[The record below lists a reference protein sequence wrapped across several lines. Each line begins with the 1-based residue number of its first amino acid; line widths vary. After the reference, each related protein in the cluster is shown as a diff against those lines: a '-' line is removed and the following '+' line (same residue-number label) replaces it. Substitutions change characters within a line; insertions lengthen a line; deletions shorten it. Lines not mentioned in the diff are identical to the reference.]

1 MKNIT
6 IATLKKA
13 LSAKSEKELLS
24 ELTNLF
30 KKFPQVKEYYT
41 LLLSNDGQDIIL
53 DKYKDKIRNEFFPKR
68 GYGKARLSIAK
79 KSISDF
85 KKFSGDST
93 LIVNLMLFY
102 VEQGVNYTEMYG
114 DIDGPFYLSMEK
126 MYLSAL
132 QLAEKSNLLP
142 LFEKNCKEIAENACD
157 GWGFKDQMSEIYYE
171 FYDTEIT

>member
-6 IATLKKA
+6 IATLTNA
-13 LSAKSEKELLS
+13 LSGKSEKELLC
-24 ELTNLF
+24 ELTTLF

-53 DKYKDKIRNEFFPKR
+53 DKYKEKIRKEFFPKK

-85 KKFSGDST
+85 KKLSSNPT
-93 LIVNLMLFY
+93 LIISIMLFY
-102 VEQGVNYTEMYG
+102 VEQGVNYTATYG
-114 DIDGPFYLSMEK
+114 DIDGPFYISMEK

-132 QLAEKSNLLP
+132 QLAEKSELLP
-142 LFEKNCKEIAENACD
+142 IFENKCKEIAKNACD
-157 GWGFKDQMSEIYYE
+157 GWGFKDQISETYYE
-171 FYDTEIT
+171 FYGADIT

>member
-6 IATLKKA
+6 IKTLKKT
-13 LSAKSEKELLS
+13 LSEKSEKELLN
-24 ELTNLF
+24 EVTTLF

-41 LLLSNDGQDIIL
+41 LLLCSDGQEQVL
-53 DKYKDKIRNEFFPKR
+53 DKYKEKIRNEFFPKR

-85 KKFSGDST
+85 KKISQESS
-93 LIVNLMLFY
+93 LIIDLMLFY
-102 VEQGVNYTEMYG
+102 VDQGVEYTASYG

-126 MYLSAL
+126 MYLNAL
-132 QLAEKSNLLP
+132 ELAHKSKLL
-142 LFEKNCKEIAENACD
+142 LNFEKISNHIAQNACE
-157 GWGFKDQMSEIYYE
+157 GWGFKDQLSEIYYD